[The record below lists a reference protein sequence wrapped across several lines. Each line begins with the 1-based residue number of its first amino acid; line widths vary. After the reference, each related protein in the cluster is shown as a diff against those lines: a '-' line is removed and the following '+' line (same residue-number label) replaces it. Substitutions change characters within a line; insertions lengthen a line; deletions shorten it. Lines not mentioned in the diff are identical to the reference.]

1 MISRLLLPLGWICA
15 VIFIVSTF
23 VLGSLL
29 QDYNPISQTISEI
42 GQNGSPLNFEWQILI
57 IAIAIMLMFF
67 ALGVLSFAKT
77 NKLSLV
83 PGIFLLSYGI
93 AQFGSGFFPS
103 PEPLHNVFGLSM
115 TLGYFSPLAV
125 ALAWR
130 NKLGKRFYQVSI
142 FAFAGIVFGIFL
154 NLSPAFAPSLYP
166 LEYYGIV
173 QRFLL
178 LVFFAYL
185 AYFSISTLNYSAGN

>member
-103 PEPLHNVFGLSM
+103 PEPLHNVFGLSIP
-115 TLGYFSPLAV
+115 G
-125 ALAWR
+125 R
-130 NKLGKRFYQVSI
+130 
-142 FAFAGIVFGIFL
+142 IV
-154 NLSPAFAPSLYP
+154 
-166 LEYYGIV
+166 
-173 QRFLL
+173 
-178 LVFFAYL
+178 
-185 AYFSISTLNYSAGN
+185 